1 VAVSLA
7 KQASSSTSAA
17 PSGGNAEPTID
28 LRVEDASWQRRRLQ
42 AQVQVARRR
51 LDELEHR
58 GSGDAAALETHLGNT
73 IVDAQNQIARE
84 RADARRTAAALMAE
98 AEVESRRRLEVARA
112 EARALLGVAEWLR
125 SQSTVASAGPP
136 ADAAGALDAGVVRP

>member
-17 PSGGNAEPTID
+17 PSGGDAEPTID

-42 AQVQVARRR
+42 ARVQVARRR
-51 LDELEHR
+51 LDELESR
-58 GSGDAAALETHLGNT
+58 TGRDGTALENQLGNA
-73 IVDAQNQIARE
+73 IVDAQNQISRE
-84 RADARRTAAALMAE
+84 RADARRAAAALIAE
-98 AEVESRRRLEVARA
+98 AEIESRRHLEVAQA

-125 SQSTVASAGPP
+125 SQRTVVTGRRGP
-136 ADAAGALDAGVVRP
+136 DVVGALDPGAGRA